1 MPDIKPPPM
10 TRRAVLAGASA
21 TPLATVPGPRS
32 PDLTARCAT
41 WLADSFETDRL
52 TLRWSR
58 LETLVLRGSRS
69 SRRAASVAQMAEIEA
84 RLAVLDDA
92 RDRGLEALAK
102 HPARTMHEVAG
113 KLAVAARILD
123 GEGGPVHDIVAEAVG
138 VLEALNG
145 PSAAT

>member
-10 TRRAVLAGASA
+10 TRRSLLAGASVA
-21 TPLATVPGPRS
+21 PLTPLYGPRA
-32 PDLTARCAT
+32 PDLTARCSA
-41 WLADSFETDRL
+41 WLAASFETDRL

-58 LETLVLRGSRS
+58 LETLVLRGPGS

-102 HPARTMHEVAG
+102 HPARTVHEVAS
-113 KLAVAARILD
+113 KLAVAARMLD
-123 GEGGPVHDIVAEAVG
+123 GEGGPVHDIVAEAVV
-138 VLEALNG
+138 VLETLNG
-145 PSAAT
+145 PSVAT